1 MPSYDSHPDITSF
14 SCVSVRDLRNAI
26 VTLGAFK
33 ISTHSIYICQLF
45 NNTEFPQNCHYMGY
59 HYRYHPSSDQ
69 SIMVLCTG
77 STAGSEN
84 ITIISNPRQ
93 SWQFFP
99 LGFAAYSVHR
109 VVSGMQVTPCRL
121 LICDDYNQ
129 QRCPVTRW
137 WQTKI
142 FVFTVSHLIRSI
154 KYLLYDKNT
163 PVYVYLGSCLK
174 IHRISTLWYQ
184 NS

>member
-69 SIMVLCTG
+69 SITDLCTG

-84 ITIISNPRQ
+84 ITIISNPSLQ
-93 SWQFFP
+93 HTHKADNFFP
-99 LGFAAYSVHR
+99 LQLILYTGLFQECRWPLVDYLSAMTIINSAVPLLGGGEPNIRVHC
-109 VVSGMQVTPCRL
+109 VSPYL
-121 LICDDYNQ
+121 EY
-129 QRCPVTRW
+129 
-137 WQTKI
+137 KI
-142 FVFTVSHLIRSI
+142 PPLR
-154 KYLLYDKNT
+154 
-163 PVYVYLGSCLK
+163 
-174 IHRISTLWYQ
+174 
-184 NS
+184 